1 MNSSHG
7 EQEERPRCGVS
18 GASRRQ
24 EGRSGAHGEADARR
38 AQRVGATRYP
48 YSLGEGEEAQQLVMS
63 KRYTYALRP
72 KTAKIFSAPDAEGR
86 HEPAKSSTKA
96 ERSAIAKKS
105 ARTRSKAKRK
115 TR

>member
-1 MNSSHG
+1 
-7 EQEERPRCGVS
+7 
-18 GASRRQ
+18 
-24 EGRSGAHGEADARR
+24 
-38 AQRVGATRYP
+38 
-48 YSLGEGEEAQQLVMS
+48 MS

-72 KTAKIFSAPDAEGR
+72 KTAKIFRAPDAEGR
-86 HEPAKSSTKA
+86 HEPAKRSTKA